1 MQILEL
7 VLYGK
12 NGQKRTLSFNPGK
25 VNIIP
30 GESKAGKSAVGD
42 IIEYCMGG
50 SSCNIAVGVVRDNV
64 AWYGLLL
71 QFNTNRIFVARKNPD
86 PGRQST
92 SFCYYELGT
101 DIRSPEKADFSSNT
115 NVEGIEKL
123 LRSRAGSVDI
133 LIDLAELFNVTLDYL
148 ILGKTDQTDQAKLEL
163 EQVQMHLERL
173 ASLL

>member
-12 NGQKRTLSFNPGK
+12 NGQKRTLSFKPGK

-50 SSCNIAVGVVRDNV
+50 SSCNIAVGIVRDNV

-71 QFNTNRIFVARKNPD
+71 QFNTNKIFVARKNPD
-86 PGRQST
+86 PGRQTT
-92 SFCYYELGT
+92 SFCYYEVGT

-123 LRSRAGSVDI
+123 LTKQIGISENIHMPEDDESRDPLEANI
-133 LIDLAELFNVTLDYL
+133 RQELF
-148 ILGKTDQTDQAKLEL
+148 I
-163 EQVQMHLERL
+163 
-173 ASLL
+173 S

>member
-12 NGQKRTLSFNPGK
+12 NGQKRTLSFKPGK

-50 SSCNIAVGVVRDNV
+50 SSCNIAVGIVRDNV

-71 QFNTNRIFVARKNPD
+71 QFNTNKIFVARKNPD
-86 PGRQST
+86 PGVIRHFLCLQSIPFSDT
-92 SFCYYELGT
+92 IKEGT
-101 DIRSPEKADFSSNT
+101 
-115 NVEGIEKL
+115 
-123 LRSRAGSVDI
+123 GSVI
-133 LIDLAELFNVTLDYL
+133 LTHSP
-148 ILGKTDQTDQAKLEL
+148 TD
-163 EQVQMHLERL
+163 
-173 ASLL
+173 

>member
-12 NGQKRTLSFNPGK
+12 NGQKRTLSFKPGK

-50 SSCNIAVGVVRDNV
+50 SSCNIAVGIVRDNV

-71 QFNTNRIFVARKNPD
+71 QFNTNKIFVARK
-86 PGRQST
+86 
-92 SFCYYELGT
+92 
-101 DIRSPEKADFSSNT
+101 
-115 NVEGIEKL
+115 
-123 LRSRAGSVDI
+123 I
-133 LIDLAELFNVTLDYL
+133 LIQAGKPHHFVITKWGQISGLLKKL
-148 ILGKTDQTDQAKLEL
+148 IFHQI
-163 EQVQMHLERL
+163 QMLK
-173 ASLL
+173 A